1 MTAERVIQLW
11 HDLYGWVIEHGSN
24 LDTLLQLG
32 LILLALGATHFL
44 KGAVSAVFNDTLQRI
59 SRFKSLERF
68 MRILVPTI
76 RPALWLLL
84 QFIGLVAFDVLQI
97 SSVLIGASCSLL
109 TAWIVIHIATRLIQ
123 NTAWARLVAFC
134 AWSIAA
140 LDILGLLTPA
150 LAFLRSVVFSF
161 GTTDVSL
168 LGIVQAL
175 VAAIIVFWIAL
186 GLSQFIETR
195 INRTAALTPSVQVLL
210 SKLTRV
216 TLIAIAVMVVLSNSG
231 INIAAF
237 AVFSGALGLGIGFGL
252 QKVISNLISGVILLM
267 DESIKPGDVIEVG
280 GTYGHVNAMK
290 ARYTSVITRDAKE
303 FLIPN
308 EDLITQHVI
317 NWSYSSKQVRLRIP
331 VGISYDADVP
341 QAIEI
346 ISNSSLEHERV
357 LQDPAP
363 KCLMTGFGESSID
376 LELRFWIAD
385 PENGSGNIKGAVLL
399 SIWRNLKQAG
409 IEIPYPQRDIHLRL
423 TGNDEATRSIIEKV
437 RQEADKDRPVE

>member
-1 MTAERVIQLW
+1 MTADRAIQLW
-11 HDLYGWVIEHGSN
+11 HDLYGWLIQHGSN

-44 KGAVSAVFNDTLQRI
+44 HGAVTAVFKDLQQRTAQ
-59 SRFKSLERF
+59 FKGLNRF
-68 MRILVPTI
+68 MQSLVPTI
-76 RPALWLLL
+76 RPLLWLLL
-84 QFIGLVAFDVLQI
+84 QFIGLIAFDVLKITSGLI
-97 SSVLIGASCSLL
+97 SASCSLL
-109 TAWIVIHIATRLIQ
+109 TAWIIIHIATRLIQ

-140 LDILGLLTPA
+140 LNILGLLTPA
-150 LAFLRSVVFSF
+150 LAFLRGIVFSF
-161 GTTDVSL
+161 GDTDVSL

-186 GLSQFIETR
+186 GLSHFIETR
-195 INRTAALTPSVQVLL
+195 INRTEALTPSIQVLL

-308 EDLITQHVI
+308 EDLITQHVV
-317 NWSYSSKQVRLRIP
+317 NWSYSSRQVRLRIP
-331 VGISYDADVP
+331 VGVSYDADIP
-341 QAIEI
+341 LAIETI
-346 ISNSSLEHERV
+346 QNSALEHDRV
-357 LQDPAP
+357 LKDPAP

-385 PENGSGNIKGAVLL
+385 PESGSGNIKGAVLL
-399 SIWRNLKQAG
+399 SIWSNLKQAG
-409 IEIPYPQRDIHLRL
+409 IEIPYPQRDVHL
-423 TGNDEATRSIIEKV
+423 TVKSSDKTTEDVIEKS
-437 RQEADKDRPVE
+437 PM